1 MPEPPE
7 TRPSLVLRLTNA
19 RDDEA
24 WTEFVAIYEPLIIR
38 LMHNHG
44 LQESDARDV
53 CQQVFEALARDIE
66 QWKPDGAKASFRRW
80 LFQIA
85 RNRVIKFLDRQRRR
99 PQAAG
104 GTDAQLLLQAQ
115 TDPRASA
122 SAEFEHEYRRQLLLR
137 AMERI
142 RGEFR
147 ESTWQAFWQ
156 TCVAGRPIA
165 EVADQL
171 GTTAGNVYVARSR
184 IVARLRDQVSQI
196 EGP

>member
-1 MPEPPE
+1 MPESPE
-7 TRPSLVLRLTNA
+7 TRPSLVLRLSNA

-66 QWKPDGAKASFRRW
+66 QWKPDGEKASFRRW

-104 GTDAQLLLQAQ
+104 GTDAQLLLQEQA
-115 TDPRASA
+115 DPRASA